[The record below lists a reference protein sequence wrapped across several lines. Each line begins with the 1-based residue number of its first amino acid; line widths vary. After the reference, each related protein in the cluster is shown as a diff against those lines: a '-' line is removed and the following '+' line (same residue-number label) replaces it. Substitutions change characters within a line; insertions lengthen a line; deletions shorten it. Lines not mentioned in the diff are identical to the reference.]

1 MSGSTTVCVIN
12 DYYNS
17 NLTEKAI
24 KSVNGYVDYII
35 LITPDENKYSS
46 LELSKKTTLITTNSK
61 HNSVGYRYL
70 DGLNSINADYYFLL
84 DYDDELTNPYIAYNK
99 VNFGL
104 ADTDIAKYSEFY
116 NAKKD
121 IMYNVINNYVDWHI
135 SQYAITNTF
144 LTNLNKIID
153 IFEYDDI
160 DLGYSFDKLLFAFGL
175 LFGNIYIYSFK
186 DKYPNLNPVFIN
198 NANSNSR
205 THTENR
211 KEFYQYTLMAF
222 RNLQQYKLE
231 NLKFDKIDMHKY
243 YKQYIDY
250 QVDLNFFLTFPT
262 KANFKRLIRT
272 YNIPKKKVIYYAYY
286 MFVNGE
292 KSE

>member
-1 MSGSTTVCVIN
+1 MNGSTTVCVIN

-46 LELSKKTTLITTNSK
+46 LELSKKTTLIPTNSK

-84 DYDDELTNPYIAYNK
+84 DYDDELTNQYILFNK

-104 ADTDIAKYSEFY
+104 LDTDIAKYSEFY

-135 SQYAITNTF
+135 SQYS
-144 LTNLNKIID
+144 LTKFFISNLNSVINLYKL
-153 IFEYDDI
+153 
-160 DLGYSFDKLLFAFGL
+160 DLDVSFDKILFAFGL
-175 LFGNIYIYSFK
+175 LFGNICNYSFK
-186 DKYPNLNPVFIN
+186 DNYNIVNPVFIN
-198 NANSNSR
+198 SANSNSR
-205 THTENR
+205 MHTVKR
-211 KEFYQYTLMAF
+211 KEFYKNTLTIF
-222 RNLQQYKLE
+222 RELQDYKLE
-231 NLKFDKIDMHKY
+231 SLNFVKTDMHKY

-250 QVDLNFFLTFPT
+250 QVDLNSFLAYPS
-262 KANFKRLIRT
+262 KLHYKNLVKT
-272 YNIPKKKVIYYAYY
+272 YNIPMKKLVYYKYY
-286 MFVNGE
+286 MFANGE

>member
-1 MSGSTTVCVIN
+1 MSVSTTVCVIN

-144 LTNLNKIID
+144 VTNLNNLID
-153 IFEYDDI
+153 KFEYDDI

-175 LFGNIYIYSFK
+175 LFGNIYNYSFK
-186 DKYPNLNPVFIN
+186 DNYSALNPVYIN
-198 NANSNSR
+198 NINSNSR
-205 THTENR
+205 THTENK

-222 RNLQQYKLE
+222 RSLQEYKLE

-250 QVDLNFFLTFPT
+250 QVNLNSFLAYPS
-262 KANFKRLIRT
+262 KLHYKNLVKT
-272 YNIPKKKVIYYAYY
+272 YSIPKKKLVYYKYY
-286 MFVNGE
+286 MFANGE
-292 KSE
+292 KGE